1 MFSGWVGVIF
11 CLMIFRNSLMYIKR
25 LDIKTSKKIILE
37 FLTLCMFIQLLIGS
51 EYTLLYVIWLPIALI
66 EVMYYKQQEAIR
78 NEA

>member
-1 MFSGWVGVIF
+1 
-11 CLMIFRNSLMYIKR
+11 MYIKR

-51 EYTLLYVIWLPIALI
+51 DYTLLYVIWLPIALI